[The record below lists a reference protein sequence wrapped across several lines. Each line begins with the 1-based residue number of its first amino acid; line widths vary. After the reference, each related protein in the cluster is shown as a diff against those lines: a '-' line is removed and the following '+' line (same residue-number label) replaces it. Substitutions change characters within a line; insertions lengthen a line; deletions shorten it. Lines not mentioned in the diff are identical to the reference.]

1 MCNGVRAISPG
12 AVSRRVCT
20 MGAEKAS
27 TPDPDFSQ
35 GMIRRD
41 GAEFRAR
48 TSTDAAA
55 TRPCGTRP
63 GAPRAC
69 Q

>member
-1 MCNGVRAISPG
+1 MCNGVRTISPG

-27 TPDPDFSQ
+27 TPDTDFSQ
-35 GMIRRD
+35 GMICRS
-41 GAEFRAR
+41 GAQIRAR
-48 TSTDAAA
+48 TSPDAAA
-55 TRPCGTRP
+55 TRPCGTHP